1 MVSSIHPE
9 DRLME
14 PIEVGFMLVIYI
26 LPIVGIFAILS
37 LIAEIIERRKQ
48 K

>member
-1 MVSSIHPE
+1 
-9 DRLME
+9 ME
-14 PIEVGFMLVIYI
+14 PIEVAFVLVIYI

-37 LIAEIIERRKQ
+37 LIADLIENRRKQ

>member
-1 MVSSIHPE
+1 
-9 DRLME
+9 ME
-14 PIEVGFMLVIYI
+14 PIEVGFVLVIYI